1 MGICTMTLEETPIK
15 DNPKIIQRKLDQ
27 LKFHCKDFNE
37 EDIQYLID
45 LAKSWKKGV
54 EI

>member
-1 MGICTMTLEETPIK
+1 MTLEETPIK